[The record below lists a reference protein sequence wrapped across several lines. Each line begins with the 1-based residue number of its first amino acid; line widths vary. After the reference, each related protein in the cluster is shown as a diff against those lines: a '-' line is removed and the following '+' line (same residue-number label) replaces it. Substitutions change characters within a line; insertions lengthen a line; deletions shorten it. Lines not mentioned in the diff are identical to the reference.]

1 MTQEDKK
8 LLLKDLCTRLPFNV
22 KIHNPHPRFPN
33 PDEYIQTLT
42 DIHGTMQSNWITF
55 GTDCEE
61 INVNWNIG
69 NKEEDVPK
77 PYLRQ
82 MSSMTEKEKEGL
94 RQEHLKDE
102 KLYAECIT
110 RLEHGDNS
118 MRGKVIPHFAADW
131 CNEHYFDYR
140 GLIEMNLALEAPEG
154 MYNS

>member
-8 LLLKDLCTRLPFNV
+8 LLLEDLCSRLPYGV
-22 KIHNPHPRFPN
+22 KIHNPNPRFPN

-77 PYLRQ
+77 PYLR
-82 MSSMTEKEKEGL
+82 SMTLMTEAEKEEFNNFPSIRYYEAG
-94 RQEHLKDE
+94 KDDLPWVVGNY
-102 KLYAECIT
+102 KQI
-110 RLEHGDNS
+110 
-118 MRGKVIPHFAADW
+118 DW
-131 CNEHYFDYR
+131 LNEHRFNYR
-140 GLIEMNLALEAPEG
+140 LPNNLFIEAPDG
-154 MYNS
+154 MYNIKN